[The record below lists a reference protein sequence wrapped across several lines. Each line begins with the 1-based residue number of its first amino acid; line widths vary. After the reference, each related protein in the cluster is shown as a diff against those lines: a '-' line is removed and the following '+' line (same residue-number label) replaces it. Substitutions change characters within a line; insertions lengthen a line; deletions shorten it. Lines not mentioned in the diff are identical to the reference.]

1 MGHDKEWTE
10 GVLYLNYTIYAN
22 ATTHHKDWTEVV
34 FAFQLQGFELGVLLW
49 LEETIKFVDFTKD
62 FMRWGII
69 QHMSVL

>member
-34 FAFQLQGFELGVLLW
+34 FAFQLQGFELGVLL
-49 LEETIKFVDFTKD
+49 
-62 FMRWGII
+62 
-69 QHMSVL
+69 